1 MCLIVIGDFSK
12 KKVVIGEANLL
23 SRLLSSFNLALVRV
37 MGPVFPLK
45 TGPISS
51 NKIATKLLLSFQ
63 KKVYSSECKICLEL
77 GELFFYR
84 RLQELCLAEANN
96 RKFCPC
102 RLYEEIV
109 QRAQPA

>member
-77 GELFFYR
+77 GELFF
-84 RLQELCLAEANN
+84 LSKIAGAL
-96 RKFCPC
+96 PC
-102 RLYEEIV
+102 RSKQQKILPLQAI
-109 QRAQPA
+109 